1 LVIGCWSQGGSPRT
15 MRCCQSLYS
24 IALPPFVYMYIL
36 GAFSKARPSYRGPGD
51 DVQKTSIV
59 STSGNIDFFS
69 IIYEHTKDSGKRTL
83 IIIIYKYCSSGGYMH
98 AVR

>member
-36 GAFSKARPSYRGPGD
+36 DAFSKARPSYRGPGD
-51 DVQKTSIV
+51 DVQKTSIR
-59 STSGNIDFFS
+59 
-69 IIYEHTKDSGKRTL
+69 IYIREHQLLFDHLRAHKGLWRK
-83 IIIIYKYCSSGGYMH
+83 
-98 AVR
+98 